1 MPITVTMIED
11 KEFKIKV
18 RGYDQVEVDEFLDA
32 ICDEMISMQNT
43 IQSLREQLK
52 QQQNLPSFAPVP
64 PVPMAPSAPPA
75 PLSTPREE
83 PAIPHDLET
92 AHKLLEKTQ
101 RACDEALA
109 NARTRAQDI
118 VKQAEEA
125 VPDPKIAAMQEEETR
140 LRSEIDALKQEAA
153 AFQKRFQAL
162 LHDQQ
167 DISGTEKEL
176 F

>member
-32 ICDEMISMQNT
+32 ICDEMISMQST

-52 QQQNLPSFAPVP
+52 QQQNLPSFAPVTP
-64 PVPMAPSAPPA
+64 APVVPPA
-75 PLSTPREE
+75 PLAPLPTATAE

-92 AHKLLEKTQ
+92 AQLLLEKTQ

-109 NARTRAQDI
+109 DAKARAEDI
-118 VKQAEEA
+118 IQQAEDA
-125 VPDPKIAAMQEEETR
+125 VPDPEIAAMEQEKAR
-140 LRSEIDALKQEAA
+140 LQEEIDALRQEAA
-153 AFQKRFQAL
+153 AFKKRFESL
-162 LHDQQ
+162 LDDQP
-167 DISGTEKEL
+167 DASGTEKEL